1 MSKQLISIGSAA
13 EQLGVCIDTLREW
26 DKSGVLVPIKTMG
39 NHRRYRQC
47 DIDTM
52 KGETA
57 ETKADEGRIRV
68 ASYCRVSSHEQKQK
82 GDLERQVGRV
92 LKYCADKQYSVVDT
106 FEEVGSGMKDD
117 RPKLRRLFKLVEQKK
132 IDKVIVEHKDRLSRF
147 MVGFLTDYFASY
159 DVEIEWMSE
168 IIGTTY
174 EQELVEDILS
184 LMSSF
189 SNRIYG
195 RRSAE
200 NRKARKLQKM
210 MEQQLQASKV

>member
-1 MSKQLISIGSAA
+1 MSKQIVSIGSAA
-13 EQLGVCIDTLREW
+13 DQLGVCIDTLREW

-47 DIDTM
+47 DIDKM
-52 KGETA
+52 KGETP
-57 ETKADEGRIRV
+57 ETKQDEGKIRV
-68 ASYCRVSSHEQKQK
+68 AVYARVSSHEQKEK
-82 GDLERQVGRV
+82 GDLERQTGRI
-92 LKYCADKQYSVVDT
+92 LKYCVDKQYNVIES

-132 IDKVIVEHKDRLSRF
+132 IDKIIVEHKDRLSRF
-147 MVGFLTDYFASY
+147 MVGFLSDYFASY

-200 NRKARKLQKM
+200 NRKARKLQKL
-210 MEQQLQASKV
+210 MEQQLQASK

>member
-1 MSKQLISIGSAA
+1 
-13 EQLGVCIDTLREW
+13 
-26 DKSGVLVPIKTMG
+26 
-39 NHRRYRQC
+39 
-47 DIDTM
+47 
-52 KGETA
+52 
-57 ETKADEGRIRV
+57 
-68 ASYCRVSSHEQKQK
+68 
-82 GDLERQVGRV
+82 
-92 LKYCADKQYSVVDT
+92 
-106 FEEVGSGMKDD
+106 
-117 RPKLRRLFKLVEQKK
+117 KK

-147 MVGFLTDYFASY
+147 MMGFLKDYFNSH

-200 NRKARKLQKM
+200 NRKARKLAK
-210 MEQQLQASKV
+210 QAAKEIKVMAK